1 MTPWS
6 AATEVHAVDPGPR
19 PSLAIAGRADRFPV
33 RRIYCVGQNYRA
45 HAFSE
50 EFARRRDDPAFL
62 A

>member
-19 PSLAIAGRADRFPV
+19 PSLAIAGRAGRFPV

-45 HAFSE
+45 HALEMGGNPDREPPFSS
-50 EFARRRDDPAFL
+50 
-62 A
+62 